1 MKQTHFLIDDVR
13 IIYRDN
19 NNPHKILWSLFD
31 MHGSLL
37 EGEPKKYDHTH
48 MLAITKDNEV
58 IEELYLGKD
67 RSFLYREIIPNT
79 QETNKNY
86 FIEKAYIIYSIW
98 GCAFHHFVM
107 ELLPNI
113 YYYKQNLLP
122 LEYKIIV
129 PPCNNVIAESLK
141 LYDIPQ
147 EAIIYLES
155 DATYNI
161 KEASYSTPLSDISTF
176 TSQINAFKELRCK
189 VIENI
194 SNTTNSD
201 INERLY
207 ITRHDASSG
216 LWNNDGGGSTRLIDN
231 EQDIIDYLI
240 LNKYDV
246 CSVGSKTFIEKAE
259 LLQNTKIVI
268 SPYGGNIFNCIFAKN
283 LKIII
288 MLVPEDTNG
297 GVNMMHDRMIKRIIP
312 EIEICHIIGKNTSNN
327 LEPGRNSYLINIE
340 DIKSHLKI
348 RI

>member
-1 MKQTHFLIDDVR
+1 MQQTHFLINDIR
-13 IIYRDN
+13 IISTDYN
-19 NNPHKILWSLFD
+19 NTHKMLCSQVKQYKNIDILAL
-31 MHGSLL
+31 
-37 EGEPKKYDHTH
+37 
-48 MLAITKDNEV
+48 TKDNEV
-58 IEELYLGKD
+58 IEELHLGKE
-67 RSFLYREIIPNT
+67 RSLIYTEIIPNI

-86 FIEKAYIIYSIW
+86 FIEKTYIVYGSW
-98 GCAFHHFVM
+98 SSSFYHFVM

-113 YYYKQNLLP
+113 HYYKQNLLP
-122 LEYKIIV
+122 LGYKIIV
-129 PPCNNVIAESLK
+129 PPYNNVIAESLK

-176 TSQINAFKELRCK
+176 TSQINAFKELRRK

-194 SNTTNSD
+194 SNTTNSN

-207 ITRHDASSG
+207 ITRHDVPSD
-216 LWNNDGGGSTRLIDN
+216 LWNNSGGGSTRLIDN

-283 LKIII
+283 LKILI
-288 MLVPEDTNG
+288 MLVSEEAHG
-297 GVNMMHDRMIKRIIP
+297 GVNMILHHMIKSIFP
-312 EIEICHIIGKNTSNN
+312 EIEIYHIVGKNTSNN
-327 LEPGRNSYLINIE
+327 LETGRNSYLINMQ
-340 DIKSHLKI
+340 DIKDNM
-348 RI
+348 R

>member
-1 MKQTHFLIDDVR
+1 MQQTHFLINDIR
-13 IIYRDN
+13 IISTDYN
-19 NNPHKILWSLFD
+19 NTHKMLCSQVKQYKNIDILAL
-31 MHGSLL
+31 
-37 EGEPKKYDHTH
+37 
-48 MLAITKDNEV
+48 TKDNEA
-58 IEELYLGKD
+58 IEELHLGKE
-67 RSFLYREIIPNT
+67 RSLLYTEIIPNI

-86 FIEKAYIIYSIW
+86 FIEKTYIVYGSW
-98 GCAFHHFVM
+98 SSSFYHFVM

-113 YYYKQNLLP
+113 HYYKQNLLP
-122 LEYKIIV
+122 LGYKIIV
-129 PPCNNVIAESLK
+129 PPYNNVIAESLK

-176 TSQINAFKELRCK
+176 TSQINAFKELRRK

-216 LWNNDGGGSTRLIDN
+216 LWNNSGGGSTRLIDN

-288 MLVPEDTNG
+288 MLVSEETHG

-312 EIEICHIIGKNTSNN
+312 EIEIYHIIGKNTSNN
-327 LEPGRNSYLINIE
+327 LERGRNRYIINIE
-340 DIKSHLKI
+340 DIKDNM
-348 RI
+348 R

>member
-1 MKQTHFLIDDVR
+1 MQHTHFLINDIR
-13 IIYRDN
+13 IISTDYNGR
-19 NNPHKILWSLFD
+19 HKMLCNQVKQYINIDILAL
-31 MHGSLL
+31 
-37 EGEPKKYDHTH
+37 
-48 MLAITKDNEV
+48 TKDNEV
-58 IEELYLGKD
+58 IEELHLGRD
-67 RSFLYREIIPNT
+67 RSLLYTEIIPNI

-86 FIEKAYIIYSIW
+86 FIEKTYIVYGSW
-98 GCAFHHFVM
+98 SSSFYHFVM

-113 YYYKQNLLP
+113 HYYKQNLLP
-122 LEYKIIV
+122 LGYKIIV
-129 PPCNNVIAESLK
+129 PPYNNVIAESLK

-176 TSQINAFKELRCK
+176 TSQINAFKELRRK

-216 LWNNDGGGSTRLIDN
+216 LWNNSGGGSTRLIDN

-288 MLVPEDTNG
+288 MLVSEETHG

-312 EIEICHIIGKNTSNN
+312 EIEIYHIIGKNTSNN
-327 LEPGRNSYLINIE
+327 LERGRNRYIINIE
-340 DIKSHLKI
+340 DIKDNM
-348 RI
+348 R

>member
-19 NNPHKILWSLFD
+19 NPHKILWSLFD
-31 MHGSLL
+31 FHGNLL
-37 EGEPKKYDHTH
+37 EREPKEYGNTH
-48 MLAITKDNEV
+48 ILALTKDNEV
-58 IEELYLGKD
+58 IEELCLGKD
-67 RSFLYREIIPNT
+67 RSFLYREIIPNI

-86 FIEKAYIIYSIW
+86 FIEKAYIIYSLW
-98 GCAFHHFVM
+98 SSSFHHFVM

-122 LEYKIIV
+122 LEYKMIV
-129 PPCNNVIAESLK
+129 PSYNNVMAESLK

-161 KEASYSTPLSDISTF
+161 KEASYSTLLSSIGTF
-176 TSQINAFKELRCK
+176 TSQINAFKELRHK

-194 SNTTNSD
+194 SNTTNPD

-207 ITRHDASSG
+207 ITRHDVPSG
-216 LWNNDGGGSTRLIDN
+216 LWNNNGGGSSRRIDN

-240 LNKYDV
+240 LNKYDIS
-246 CSVGSKTFIEKAE
+246 SVGSKTFIEKAE
-259 LLQNTKIVI
+259 LLHNTRIVI

-283 LKIII
+283 LKTII
-288 MLVPEDTNG
+288 MLVPEETHG
-297 GVNMMHDRMIKRIIP
+297 EVNMMHDRMIKRIIP
-312 EIEICHIIGKNTSNN
+312 EIEIYHIIGKNTSNDQM
-327 LEPGRNSYLINIE
+327 PGNNRYIINIE
-340 DIKSHLKI
+340 DIKEYLKI
-348 RI
+348 